1 MRTLN
6 TLPSGSDGK
15 ERVCHAGDPGLIPG
29 LGRSPGRKWLPT
41 PVFLPGESHG
51 QRSLVGYHSWGLRCL
66 PSVSHSTRCSIRSF
80 MCPTVHLTHCTVL
93 LSFSFIK
100 MVNSLELISLNTV
113 CTGSIHVVVNVRIS
127 FFLWL
132 NSLSLWVCL
141 CVCMVHF
148 LNVFIHQWMNSHVL
162 AIVGNVAENM
172 EVKLSL

>member
-1 MRTLN
+1 MTWSICTSNLLSRIMTVVMRTLN

-113 CTGSIHVVVNVRIS
+113 IQIFTYNTMS
-127 FFLWL
+127 FYHLFC
-132 NSLSLWVCL
+132 LSV
-141 CVCMVHF
+141 
-148 LNVFIHQWMNSHVL
+148 
-162 AIVGNVAENM
+162 
-172 EVKLSL
+172 

>member
-29 LGRSPGRKWLPT
+29 LGRSPGRKCLPT

-100 MVNSLELISLNTV
+100 MVNSLELISLPLRHAV
-113 CTGSIHVVVNVRIS
+113 GSKRYPSRIDRRVES
-127 FFLWL
+127 FF
-132 NSLSLWVCL
+132 SPQDEDGASPA
-141 CVCMVHF
+141 F
-148 LNVFIHQWMNSHVL
+148 FFSRR
-162 AIVGNVAENM
+162 E
-172 EVKLSL
+172 K